1 MVEEDSQ
8 LHVQWSPRRH
18 HSSVYFQVLAFLVI
32 IAYSSIILSSVVCCL
47 SLCMC
52 LGIYVGHGRSG
63 S

>member
-18 HSSVYFQVLAFLVI
+18 HSSVYFQV
-32 IAYSSIILSSVVCCL
+32 YILHLILKAHSDIMFCCL
-47 SLCMC
+47 SLMALYVCVG
-52 LGIYVGHGRSG
+52 LYVGHGRSG